1 MAESII
7 RILPAAVAPQRS
19 VAAPRERG
27 DNERRGGQR
36 SARAPVGVASRKVE
50 GKDTDQA
57 GSQDLSKGKCLD
69 ISA

>member
-7 RILPAAVAPQRS
+7 RILPAAVAPQRP

-27 DNERRGGQR
+27 DNGRRSKQR
-36 SARAPVGVASRKVE
+36 SAGATVVTGPRKDD

-57 GSQDLSKGKCLD
+57 GPHDLSKGNCLD

>member
-1 MAESII
+1 MAESIN

-27 DNERRGGQR
+27 DNGRRGGQR
-36 SARAPVGVASRKVE
+36 SARAPVGTAPKKAE
-50 GKDTDQA
+50 GEDTDQA
-57 GSQDLSKGKCLD
+57 GLQDLSKGKCLD